1 MIKIRN
7 LHKAFGDLEVLKGID
22 LEIKKGEIVTIVGPS
37 GSGKSTVLRCMNL
50 LEVPT
55 TGQIIF
61 EGTDITDKKV
71 NIDEVRQ
78 RIGMVFQNFN
88 LFPNMTVLD
97 NITLA
102 PMRLKKLSKEE
113 ANKKAEGLL
122 DRVGLLDKKDSYP
135 SQLSGGQKQRIAIAR
150 ALALEPKVLL
160 CDEATSALDP
170 NTTKSILALLQ
181 DINEKMNI
189 TIIVVTHQMEVVK
202 QICTKVAVMEGG
214 KVLEIEDTEDLFLNN
229 TEGLKALIGDEQI
242 VLPEGTNIKIIFPK
256 EIANQNII
264 TNMARTLDFDFNI
277 SYGKLE
283 KFREDVLGSL
293 IITVKDHYANA
304 VKRYLDE
311 KNIKWE
317 EIKNDK

>member
-1 MIKIRN
+1 MIEIRN
-7 LHKAFGDLEVLKGID
+7 LHKSFGGLEVLKGID

-113 ANKKAEGLL
+113 ANKKAEVLL
-122 DRVGLLDKKDSYP
+122 DRVRLLDKKDSYT
-135 SQLSGGQKQRIAIAR
+135 SQL
-150 ALALEPKVLL
+150 
-160 CDEATSALDP
+160 
-170 NTTKSILALLQ
+170 
-181 DINEKMNI
+181 
-189 TIIVVTHQMEVVK
+189 
-202 QICTKVAVMEGG
+202 
-214 KVLEIEDTEDLFLNN
+214 
-229 TEGLKALIGDEQI
+229 
-242 VLPEGTNIKIIFPK
+242 
-256 EIANQNII
+256 
-264 TNMARTLDFDFNI
+264 
-277 SYGKLE
+277 
-283 KFREDVLGSL
+283 
-293 IITVKDHYANA
+293 
-304 VKRYLDE
+304 
-311 KNIKWE
+311 
-317 EIKNDK
+317 